1 MTKKKRKE
9 ERHDAGLSPGCL
21 GRGLKEEKKEL
32 AGRRRRRTRRKPL
45 EAYELHCPPPKKG
58 GDYEPYVDI
67 LVVDAG
73 KDSRHG

>member
-45 EAYELHCPPPKKG
+45 EAYELHWPPPKKG